1 MISLSKRIRQMD
13 WRSCGFNGEDNPFLK
28 SNAKRKLLITI
39 DDKNLVGVTGLEKD
53 ALEFLCNLK
62 DHELLDMYGV
72 EDQSFPRIRIQDEIS
87 THKRFK
93 VKVDFADSD
102 KPTYTFFHDLP
113 SISQKIELI
122 NSCQNDNSF
131 NDEQIKDGVLLFF
144 AHQALKRDLFV
155 SLPPFV
161 EVLNDSKC
169 NSFAVSPREAL
180 KIIGLLL
187 RSRDDFTLHCKDA
200 TFVTHRHDFYWF
212 LSQMHLKCI
221 RSMWGIDSFEQGKK
235 QRINSLISATIA
247 RIARAFQSRDNLAIQ
262 YFADQDFDLELYYL
276 DYLSLLV
283 SGTLDAVA
291 RIVHSSCQIGGND
304 HGVGFRRLGFIEKLN
319 NSSHNSLKDVINDNE
334 FKAIISILGEYR
346 NRIHEAEFIKTSF
359 NFERML
365 LVLDPETADKFL
377 EASINLDNIEDWGI
391 IDRKGVYLSPF
402 EFGCT
407 LLDAGISIV
416 DRIARALVSDL
427 KLKIEP
433 EAMDNRTDLD
443 WEKERIFHFG

>member
-1 MISLSKRIRQMD
+1 M
-13 WRSCGFNGEDNPFLK
+13 
-28 SNAKRKLLITI
+28 
-39 DDKNLVGVTGLEKD
+39 
-53 ALEFLCNLK
+53 
-62 DHELLDMYGV
+62 
-72 EDQSFPRIRIQDEIS
+72 
-87 THKRFK
+87 
-93 VKVDFADSD
+93 
-102 KPTYTFFHDLP
+102 
-113 SISQKIELI
+113 
-122 NSCQNDNSF
+122 
-131 NDEQIKDGVLLFF
+131 
-144 AHQALKRDLFV
+144 
-155 SLPPFV
+155 
-161 EVLNDSKC
+161 
-169 NSFAVSPREAL
+169 
-180 KIIGLLL
+180 
-187 RSRDDFTLHCKDA
+187 
-200 TFVTHRHDFYWF
+200 
-212 LSQMHLKCI
+212 
-221 RSMWGIDSFEQGKK
+221 
-235 QRINSLISATIA
+235 
-247 RIARAFQSRDNLAIQ
+247 
-262 YFADQDFDLELYYL
+262 
-276 DYLSLLV
+276 SLLV